1 MTTLPSGKGKPL
13 GTGRIIA
20 DLFTPEEFA
29 AIQKEADL
37 RKTTVPALI
46 KGPCSS
52 GTKINNDAGS
62 IERVGGLKESG
73 RSCSTL
79 ITSDGP

>member
-46 KGPCSS
+46 R
-52 GTKINNDAGS
+52 DLVLQAL
-62 IERVGGLKESG
+62 R
-73 RSCSTL
+73 
-79 ITSDGP
+79 